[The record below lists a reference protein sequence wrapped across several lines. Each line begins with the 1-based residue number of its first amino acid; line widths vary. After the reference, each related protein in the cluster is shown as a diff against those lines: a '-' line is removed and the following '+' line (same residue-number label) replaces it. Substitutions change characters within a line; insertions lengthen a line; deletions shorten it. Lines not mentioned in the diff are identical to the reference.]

1 MRGIRG
7 LPRRRQLWA
16 LCLGAAIL
24 PVALAGSGEVA
35 VWTACV
41 YWMVSVAAVTSGS
54 VVLAYLVRKDRS
66 EDGNRRGA
74 A

>member
-16 LCLGAAIL
+16 LCLGATIL

-35 VWTACV
+35 VWTACI
-41 YWMVSVAAVTSGS
+41 YWMVSVAAVTAGS

-66 EDGNRRGA
+66 EDGDRHGA

>member
-16 LCLGAAIL
+16 LYLGAAIL
-24 PVALAGSGEVA
+24 PAALAGSGEVA
-35 VWTACV
+35 VWTACI

-66 EDGNRRGA
+66 EDGDRHGA